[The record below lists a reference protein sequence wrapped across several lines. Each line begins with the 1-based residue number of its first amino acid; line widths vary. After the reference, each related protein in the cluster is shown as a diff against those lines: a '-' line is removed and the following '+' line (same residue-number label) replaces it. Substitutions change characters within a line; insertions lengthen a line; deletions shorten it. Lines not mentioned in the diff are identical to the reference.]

1 MVRKILLGLAVLMV
15 VLVGVGFLL
24 PSTARVERSTVVKA
38 APEDVFVIVNDL
50 TRFKEWNPWSEN
62 EPKMALTLSGP
73 PMGVG
78 ATMTWSSDVLGAGRL
93 EIVESTPYSAVR
105 LKLLFD
111 GAGEGHATLSLAPT
125 MGGTNVVWSYEADLG
140 FNPVS
145 RYLGLLMDQWV
156 GADYARGLARLK
168 VLVEALAEAN
178 TLEAL
183 SPDGSMN
190 LATDLPDM
198 LTPPDADPNKG
209 PEVVAVQGRS
219 VIRVRGEAPESD
231 NAAISAALGEAYNKL
246 LAFAEQNEV
255 NVGGGA
261 PQAVTISNTAG
272 VWAFE
277 ASMPLASLPGQELIP
292 VEGVSVGKSY
302 SGRAVKLTHKG
313 PYSSLPQSFE
323 RLRAFARENK
333 LKEKG
338 LLWEEYVSDPAEL
351 GEDQLLTNV
360 YLAVD

>member
-1 MVRKILLGLAVLMV
+1 MVRKVLLGLAALVV

-24 PSTARVERSTVVKA
+24 PSTARVERSIIVKA

-50 TRFKEWNPWSEN
+50 TRFKEWNAWSEKD
-62 EPKMALTLSGP
+62 PKMTMMLSGP
-73 PMGVG
+73 PTGVG
-78 ATMTWSSDVLGAGRL
+78 AIMTWNSEVLGAGRQ

-105 LKLLFD
+105 VKLSFG
-111 GAGEGHATLSLAPT
+111 GAGDGHATLSLAPT
-125 MGGTNVVWSYEADLG
+125 MGGTKVDWSYEADLG
-140 FNPVS
+140 INPVM
-145 RYLGLLMDQWV
+145 RYFGLFMDQWV
-156 GADYARGLARLK
+156 GDDYARGLSRLK
-168 VLVEALAEAN
+168 ALVEPLAEAS

-183 SPDGSMN
+183 SGDGSMN
-190 LATDLPDM
+190 LASELPDM
-198 LTPPDADPNKG
+198 LSPPDADPTKG
-209 PEVVAVQGRS
+209 PEVVTVEGRA

-246 LAFAEQNEV
+246 LTFAEQNAV
-255 NVGGGA
+255 DVGGGA

-277 ASMPLASLPGQELIP
+277 ASMPLASPPGQDLVA

-302 SGRAVKLTHKG
+302 TGRAVKLTHKG
-313 PYSSLPQSFE
+313 PYSTLPQSFE
-323 RLRAFARENK
+323 RLRAFAREKK

-351 GEDQLLTNV
+351 GEDQLLTNI